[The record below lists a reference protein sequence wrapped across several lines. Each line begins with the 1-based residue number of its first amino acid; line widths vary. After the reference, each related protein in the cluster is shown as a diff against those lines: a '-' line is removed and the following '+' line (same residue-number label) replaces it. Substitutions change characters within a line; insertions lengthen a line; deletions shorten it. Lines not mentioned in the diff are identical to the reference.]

1 MLSLLLSTTNYK
13 IKGLAHTI
21 SLVSSKFLVPSTHAT
36 AHKQVQ
42 DINALLL
49 ASLGTWYT
57 SGTQTYKQ
65 ENTHTLK

>member
-1 MLSLLLSTTNYK
+1 MKSLLLRTINYK

-21 SLVSSKFLVPSTHAT
+21 SLMSSKFLVPSTHVA

-49 ASLGTWYT
+49 ASLGTGYT
-57 SGTQTYKQ
+57 SGTQT
-65 ENTHTLK
+65 